1 MLICI
6 LIFIV
11 QHCQAAFAESSTAG
25 LAFTLSQLA
34 KVEEFSVPDVFPW
47 LALVET
53 PKGRC
58 SGVLIESQ
66 TVPPEE
72 FILTSSDCV
81 LMEQHFSLS
90 RASSKKVELP
100 PLVKIRIGAH
110 QYQAKSIY
118 VSKDGDIALIELI
131 KKVRGANPVKL
142 PAARIELPTSVC
154 YATYYA
160 RQGDSFYPFRDRIEQ
175 PEDCQ
180 VEGDTISCGPF
191 KPEQILSDGSPLI
204 CQGSDARWTL
214 YGVLSD
220 AKTKEQAIGK
230 SIYLPAS
237 KYTKFISSAS
247 IGALQPAPSV

>member
-6 LIFIV
+6 LLFIV
-11 QHCQAAFAESSTAG
+11 QHCHVAFAESSTAG
-25 LAFTLSQLA
+25 LPFTLSQLA
-34 KVEEFSVPDVFPW
+34 KVNESSVPDVFPW
-47 LALVET
+47 LALVEA

-58 SGVLIESQ
+58 SGVLIEKQ
-66 TVPPEE
+66 TEQ
-72 FILTSSDCV
+72 FIFTSSNCV
-81 LMEQHFSLS
+81 LMEQQ
-90 RASSKKVELP
+90 ASSKRVQVEFP
-100 PLVKIRIGAH
+100 ALVKIKIGVH
-110 QYQAKSIY
+110 HYQAKSIY
-118 VSKDGDIALIELI
+118 VSKDGNIALIKLKE
-131 KKVRGANPVKL
+131 KVKGANPVKL

-160 RQGDSFYPFRDRIEQ
+160 RRGESFYPFRDPIEQ

-180 VEGDTISCGPF
+180 AKGDTISCGPF

-220 AKTKEQAIGK
+220 AKTEEQAIGK

-237 KYTKFISSAS
+237 KYTEFISSAS
-247 IGALQPAPSV
+247 IGALQPAPSI